1 MRNLDGK
8 VAVVTGGTFGVGRGI
23 ASALAQYGAR
33 VFVTGRSAHDGVVN
47 EEQIMGIRC
56 DHRVDT
62 EVTAAFER
70 VAREAGNIEVLV
82 NNAWGGYE
90 RMVEDGTFTWT
101 KPFWEQGLWR
111 WDAMFSAGV
120 RAHYH
125 ASQLA
130 AKSMVASQSGLIV
143 NISFWAAQ
151 KHIGN
156 VAYGVSKAATDKMTA
171 DMATELKP
179 YGIAVVSL
187 YPGLVRTEKVV
198 EAAKWLDLTN
208 SESPEFI
215 GRAVAALAADPD
227 VLRHTGK
234 VLVAAALAKEY
245 GFTDIDGKTP
255 RPLTLTD
262 V

>member
-8 VAVVTGGTFGVGRGI
+8 VAVVTGGTLGVGRGI

-33 VFVTGRSAHDGVVN
+33 VFVTGRSAHDGVAN
-47 EEQIMGIRC
+47 QDQTTGIRC
-56 DHRVDT
+56 DHRVDA

-70 VAREAGNIEVLV
+70 VAREAGKIDILV
-82 NNAWGGYE
+82 NNVWGGYE

-130 AKSMVASQSGLIV
+130 AKSMVARQSGLIV

-151 KHIGN
+151 KHIAN

-171 DMATELKP
+171 DMAVELRP
-179 YGIAVVSL
+179 YGVTAVSL
-187 YPGLVRTEKVV
+187 YPGLVRTEKVM
-198 EAAKWLDLTN
+198 EAAAWLDLTN
-208 SESPEFI
+208 SESTEFV

-227 VLRHTGK
+227 VMRHTGT
-234 VLVAAALAKEY
+234 VLVAASVAMKY